1 MFSIYMC
8 AWYQSNPK
16 ESHLNIV
23 KRIFIHL
30 KRIQNLGLWF
40 SKQSSMDLIDFSDAN
55 FTGCK
60 LDRKSTS
67 RISQF
72 LGVNLIFWFS
82 KKQNSMALSTIEVEY
97 ITVENCCTQ
106 ILWIKQ

>member
-40 SKQSSMDLIDFSDAN
+40 SKQSSMDLVGYTDADFA
-55 FTGCK
+55 GCE
-60 LDRKSTS
+60 LDKKNTNETC
-67 RISQF
+67 QF
-72 LGVNLIFWFS
+72 LRVNLICWFS
-82 KKQNSMALSTIEVEY
+82 KK
-97 ITVENCCTQ
+97 
-106 ILWIKQ
+106 